1 MDVAEGSIP
10 PDGTYR
16 ADQSPGQ
23 LGIEK
28 ITVLG
33 SHWRHLPSAGER
45 EAVMAV
51 LLTQDLPVTREDVEA
66 VSAELG
72 VKDNPP
78 EGLILHTFT
87 VTSEGVHVVD
97 VWESS
102 EHYDR
107 FRDERLMPV
116 MTRVMAERNRSL
128 GGPPPEPQFV
138 EAYDIVKGR

>member
-1 MDVAEGSIP
+1 
-10 PDGTYR
+10 
-16 ADQSPGQ
+16 
-23 LGIEK
+23 
-28 ITVLG
+28 
-33 SHWRHLPSAGER
+33 
-45 EAVMAV
+45 MAV

-72 VKDNPP
+72 VRDNPP

-97 VWESS
+97 VWESP

-128 GGPPPEPQFV
+128 PGPPPEPEFV
-138 EAYDIVKGR
+138 EAYDVVKGR